1 VQPNELSSV
10 LGAAVDGDQEAWR
23 MLVKRHSQLVWAI
36 ARSFRL
42 SPADAEDVSQT
53 VWLQF
58 ARRIEHIRDA
68 AAIGA
73 WLATTTRR
81 ECMRL
86 IKLRGR
92 EHLVGTGTTL
102 ESWADPNAR
111 SGDETLVRDEL
122 VRTVRT
128 ALDQLSA
135 LCQQLLRLRSIE
147 PRPTNAEIA
156 TALDIPV
163 GSVDYRFRRC
173 AQDFLKIAQ
182 VER

>member
-1 VQPNELSSV
+1 
-10 LGAAVDGDQEAWR
+10 
-23 MLVKRHSQLVWAI
+23 MLVERHSRLVWAI
-36 ARSFRL
+36 ARSFLL
-42 SPADAEDVSQT
+42 SPADAEDISQT

-58 ARRIEHIRDA
+58 ARRVEHIRDA

-81 ECMRL
+81 ECLRL
-86 IKLRGR
+86 IKRR
-92 EHLVGTGTTL
+92 RPEHLVGTGTAL
-102 ESWADPNAR
+102 DGWADPDAR
-111 SGDETLVRDEL
+111 TGEATVVRDEL
-122 VRTVRT
+122 VRAVRT
-128 ALDQLSA
+128 AVGRLNT

-156 TALDIPV
+156 AALDIPV

-173 AQDFLKIAQ
+173 ARDFLRIAQ